1 MREIK
6 FRGKSKKDGKWLYG
20 YLGES
25 KFKILNT
32 EYSEKV
38 IFDNVWEFN
47 SDNCAFIVKDLAVD
61 PETIGQFTGLKT
73 KDEKDIWEGD
83 ILKIKEYDNLG
94 ILAFSGEELKVF
106 SLQDLKGN
114 LRGEWNDEIKCENA
128 SFFVG
133 DMWLDGLF
141 GDMRCSCP
149 IYEFEVIGNRW
160 DNPELLEETK

>member
-32 EYSEKV
+32 EYSERV

-61 PETIGQFTGLKT
+61 PETIGQFTGIN
-73 KDEKDIWEGD
+73 DINNNSVYEGD
-83 ILKIKEYDNLG
+83 LVRVMIAYTPAIFQVLYAG
-94 ILAFSGEELKVF
+94 GAFCLADKDGLVRYG
-106 SLQDLKGN
+106 LD
-114 LRGEWNDEIKCENA
+114 DMKCEV
-128 SFFVG
+128 VG
-133 DMWLDGLF
+133 DL
-141 GDMRCSCP
+141 
-149 IYEFEVIGNRW
+149 W
-160 DNPELLEETK
+160 DTPELLEETK